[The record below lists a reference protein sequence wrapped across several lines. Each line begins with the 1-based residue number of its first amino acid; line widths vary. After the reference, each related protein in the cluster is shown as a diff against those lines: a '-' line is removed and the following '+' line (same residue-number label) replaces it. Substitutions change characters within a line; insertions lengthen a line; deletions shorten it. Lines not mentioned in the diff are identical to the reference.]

1 LEPVPI
7 EQRALLRKHAGG
19 EFLEIDQT
27 GGRKRIAG
35 RIRRTPVSLES
46 ISERCSHMTSAVRQ
60 NVSG

>member
-1 LEPVPI
+1 MPI

-27 GGRKRIAG
+27 GGSKRIAG
-35 RIRRTPVSLES
+35 SIRRTPVPLES
-46 ISERCSHMTSAVRQ
+46 ISQRCPHMTSAVRQ